1 MSGVISNNG
10 RWALA
15 ILVLAALIFAVLT
28 TRGRPDSATR
38 VAAALQ
44 LEERKAYDRT
54 VADEALASQAR
65 SDARDRAAMIKADR
79 LMALQAAHD
88 ATAAKAEAARQA
100 MIDLEDGTRWRNR
113 DAYMPDRGRG
123 PAG

>member
-1 MSGVISNNG
+1 MKGAIPNKG

-15 ILVLAALIFAVLT
+15 ILVLAALSVAVLT
-28 TRGRPDSATR
+28 TSGPPDTATR
-38 VAAALQ
+38 EAAALQ

-100 MIDLEDGTRWRNR
+100 MIDLEDGTAWRNR
-113 DAYMPDRGRG
+113 DAYMPDRGRV